1 MPIYHINME
10 TDIKILT
17 ASMQINKK
25 QSECPIL
32 TKKNSTLGLR
42 VIRTN
47 KAKSREQLVKIIR
60 LANTFKTPQ
69 SINPYHA
76 LSQSKQYACTAGSFF
91 ETTI

>member
-1 MPIYHINME
+1 
-10 TDIKILT
+10 
-17 ASMQINKK
+17 
-25 QSECPIL
+25 
-32 TKKNSTLGLR
+32 